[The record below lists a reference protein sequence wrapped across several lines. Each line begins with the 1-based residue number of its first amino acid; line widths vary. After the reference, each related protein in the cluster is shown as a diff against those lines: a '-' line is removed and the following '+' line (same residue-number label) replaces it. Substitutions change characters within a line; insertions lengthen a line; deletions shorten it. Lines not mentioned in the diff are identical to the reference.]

1 MNESKNLLVVAY
13 FMIPLF
19 LMASFLP
26 LLTEMQWVEAMKHDD
41 SGMLLYPR
49 VIQRDMGLMT
59 PVSDTDAIRADY
71 DAVMGVLDEIPSSYL
86 DEHTA
91 TTSAATITKLKS
103 FLSVTDRCHVAAH
116 GEWDNT
122 PVVLLDDDLD
132 RDEVNTWSAQGSKC
146 KLVFLSAC
154 NSMGHIG
161 IQDNRL
167 ADAIIL
173 KSGVSQVIGYDDI
186 VNAGGAATYAAFFW
200 AYHLWA
206 NGADGGFSSDTAFY
220 EAKEDM
226 HTLMTDAL
234 LLALIWSV
242 ITSMIISLVLGAL
255 AWKFAIIPWI
265 LPIIAGVMWGL
276 YSYIRMYMYIASV
289 NSAYYSVVKYGSSV
303 PGLTY
308 PDNGGG
314 GGGGCPIL
322 SVYDGE
328 DYENEGLLDIHN
340 PEGFDVTAERILS
353 TRPERVDGRYLL
365 RLTEHPQTISHIDQ
379 VKLLARLRDGTTVQL
394 SLLSAIHSTEGQ
406 VKGEL
411 LRSDDIRVD
420 VLGADHNNGTSEYI
434 DFEFVAPMG
443 LDIIDYI
450 FIIEGNNV
458 IIKR

>member
-1 MNESKNLLVVAY
+1 MNESKNSLVVVY

-19 LMASFLP
+19 LMISFLP

-59 PVSDTDAIRADY
+59 PVSTTDPIRVDY
-71 DAVMGVLDEIPSSYL
+71 DAVMGVLNEIPSAYL

-116 GEWDNT
+116 GEWDNG
-122 PVVLLDDDLD
+122 PVVLLNGDLD
-132 RDEVNTWSAQGSKC
+132 EEEVSWWSTQGSKC

-167 ADAIIL
+167 AEAITL
-173 KSGVSQVIGYDDI
+173 KSGVSQVIGYDDVI
-186 VNAGGAATYAAFFW
+186 HSGGAATYAAFFW

-206 NGADGGFSSDTAFY
+206 NGADGGVSSDTAFY

-226 HTLMTDAL
+226 HTIMTDAL
-234 LLALIWSV
+234 LQALLMSI
-242 ITSMIISLVLGAL
+242 ITSVVISLILGYL
-255 AWKFAIIPWI
+255 AWRFESVLWV
-265 LPIIAGVMWGL
+265 LPIIGTILWGL
-276 YSYIRMYMYIASV
+276 YSYIFMYMYIASV
-289 NSAYYSVVKYGSSV
+289 NAAYYSVVKYGSSV

-314 GGGGCPIL
+314 GGGCPIL

-328 DYENEGLLDIHN
+328 NYENEGLLDIHN
-340 PEGFDVTAERILS
+340 PEGLDVTAERILS
-353 TRPERVDGRYLL
+353 TRPERVDRRYLL
-365 RLTEHPQTISHIDQ
+365 RLTEHQQTISHIDQ
-379 VKLLARLRDGTTVQL
+379 VKLLARLGDGTTVQL
-394 SLLSAIHSTEGQ
+394 SLLSAIHSTKGQ

-458 IIKR
+458 IWKF

>member
-1 MNESKNLLVVAY
+1 VNENKNLLIVVY

-19 LMASFLP
+19 LMISFLP
-26 LLTEMQWVEAMKHDD
+26 LLTEMQWVEAMNQDD
-41 SGMLLYPR
+41 GGMLLYPR

-59 PVSDTDAIRADY
+59 PVSDTDPIRQDY
-71 DAVMGVLDEIPSSYL
+71 DAVMGVLNEIPSAYL

-116 GEWDNT
+116 GEWDNG
-122 PVVLLDDDLD
+122 PVVLLNGDLD
-132 RDEVNTWSAQGSKC
+132 KGEVNRWTTQGHKC

-161 IQDNRL
+161 IQNNDL
-167 ADAIIL
+167 AYAIIQ
-173 KSGVSQVIGYDDI
+173 KSGVSQVIGYDD
-186 VNAGGAATYAAFFW
+186 VVYTGGAATYAALFW

-206 NGADGGFSSDTAFY
+206 NGADGGVSSDTAFY

-226 HTLMTDAL
+226 HTIMTDAL
-234 LLALIWSV
+234 LQALLMSI
-242 ITSMIISLVLGAL
+242 ITSAVISLILGYL
-255 AWKFAIIPWI
+255 AWRFESVLWV
-265 LPIIAGVMWGL
+265 LPIIGTIIWGL
-276 YSYIRMYMYIASV
+276 YSYMFTYMYIASV
-289 NSAYYSVVKYGSSV
+289 NAAYYSVVKYGSSV

-308 PDNGGG
+308 PDNGG

-340 PEGFDVTAERILS
+340 PEGLDVIAERILS

-365 RLTEHPQTISHIDQ
+365 QLTEHPQTISHIDQ